1 MIDFIDISRTQFY
14 NMTPE
19 EAFPRSV
26 SDVEKHKSS
35 LNIYG
40 KGCPIHVR
48 GSLLHNHYIK
58 EKGLEKKYSMINNG
72 DKIKFVYLK
81 KSKSNQRECHFFQQR
96 VPT

>member
-1 MIDFIDISRTQFY
+1 MIKDGLKLMMEATEDEMIDFIDTSRTQFY

-19 EAFPRSV
+19 EALSHGQSLMLR
-26 SDVEKHKSS
+26 HKSS

-58 EKGLEKKYSMINNG
+58 EKGLEKNT
-72 DKIKFVYLK
+72 
-81 KSKSNQRECHFFQQR
+81 
-96 VPT
+96 P